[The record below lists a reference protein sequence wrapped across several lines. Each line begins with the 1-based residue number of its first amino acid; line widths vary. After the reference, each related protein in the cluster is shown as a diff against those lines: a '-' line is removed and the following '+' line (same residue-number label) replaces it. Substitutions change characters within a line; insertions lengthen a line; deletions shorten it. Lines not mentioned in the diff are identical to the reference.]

1 MLARWA
7 FPIAAMSGNPASAFT
22 DASPDWG
29 MWFVV
34 VFIVGTIAA
43 VIAAIAV
50 ACRWAAKRSS

>member
-7 FPIAAMSGNPASAFT
+7 FPIAATSGSPAWAFT

-34 VFIVGTIAA
+34 VFIVGAIAA

-50 ACRWAAKRSS
+50 ACRWAANRSG